1 MSDDSMAPRWLSP
14 DAPTITNSQGGSQS
28 DTRYAFTE
36 LDPHAMFVL
45 TEILHTGRAK
55 YGPSNWR
62 KISVEDHINHALV
75 HINAYMAGDNQ
86 DDHLGHAFCR
96 MMFAVALD
104 EAPISAKHKPAYE
117 ELIRYCRTGYCSG
130 NCIEACCKPSS
141 ALKCMCGPQV

>member
-1 MSDDSMAPRWLSP
+1 MSDDSRWLSP
-14 DAPTITNSQGGSQS
+14 GSPTITNSQGGSQS

-45 TEILHTGRAK
+45 TEILYTGAQK

-62 KISVEDHINHALV
+62 KIPVEDHINHALV

-104 EAPISAKHKPAYE
+104 HDSKKPHHIGLPGA
-117 ELIRYCRTGYCSG
+117 CRNKYYSG
-130 NCIEACCKPSS
+130 NCVQACCVSDS
-141 ALKCMCGPQV
+141 VLICRCGTDT